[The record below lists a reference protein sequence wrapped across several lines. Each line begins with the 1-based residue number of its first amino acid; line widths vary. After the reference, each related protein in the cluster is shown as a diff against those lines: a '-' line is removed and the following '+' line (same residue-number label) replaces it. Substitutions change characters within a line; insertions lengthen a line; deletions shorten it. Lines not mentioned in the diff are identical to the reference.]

1 MELCVPEAIEY
12 AQGLVCYGRLTARGA
27 EPRLDFLNGEWCRC
41 GAEPYIGSRPHYVR
55 ACVDA
60 SGCEFEA
67 HLFHSDDHWYIT
79 PGAAGGGMV
88 LCGARSDSMGPMT
101 MDPKQWY
108 HPTSGGGGAL
118 MPDFEFVVDG
128 PNTEEEPFLM
138 EVRPPLQTSGGCPF
152 LGWSRGD
159 GGLTTHLKHPAR
171 HSGIYIDKNA
181 RGTATPMDWC
191 CWEKRGVTGTYKDE
205 STKGIHKLRPLSPR
219 GSPCLAANHPRRR
232 SFAFPSHPEP
242 EPFLIGPRLSAAAPD
257 QFPLVLPLPNHH
269 SSPLNTLLPLCS
281 NTPPPLLQHGFPSTT
296 SHHLAGHCH
305 LLAPCP
311 RPRRDAQARQA
322 RLGRPRPHPPN
333 CSES

>member
-1 MELCVPEAIEY
+1 M
-12 AQGLVCYGRLTARGA
+12 
-27 EPRLDFLNGEWCRC
+27 LDFLNGEWCRC

-138 EVRPPLQTSGGCPF
+138 EVRPPLQTSGVCPL
-152 LGWSRGD
+152 LGRSRGD

-181 RGTATPMDWC
+181 PVGHSDTDGLVSLGEAGCYRHIQGRVHERNSQTPPPQPH
-191 CWEKRGVTGTYKDE
+191 G
-205 STKGIHKLRPLSPR
+205 LS
-219 GSPCLAANHPRRR
+219 LPRR
-232 SFAFPSHPEP
+232 EP
-242 EPFLIGPRLSAAAPD
+242 A
-257 QFPLVLPLPNHH
+257 
-269 SSPLNTLLPLCS
+269 
-281 NTPPPLLQHGFPSTT
+281 PPPLL
-296 SHHLAGHCH
+296 
-305 LLAPCP
+305 
-311 RPRRDAQARQA
+311 
-322 RLGRPRPHPPN
+322 RL
-333 CSES
+333 S